1 MPFALYLLALAVF
14 VMGTSEFMLAGLL
27 PAISADL
34 DVDLGAAGLLT
45 SAFAAGMALGAP
57 LMAAAARRWPARPAL
72 LACLSGFAAS
82 HVIAAL
88 ATDFELL
95 LITRVLG
102 AVSNAG
108 FLAIALSA
116 ATTMVPANL
125 RGRAVSILLAGTSAA
140 MIAGVPAGTLL
151 GSQLGWRSVFWVIA
165 GLCLPAVLGVL
176 SAVPR
181 PSPAVE
187 LSVQNPSGPAPKLA
201 AELAQ
206 LLRPQ
211 LAGTMVLAALVNG
224 GTFAAFTFISPIV
237 TVTAGMPEGAVPLAL
252 VFFGLGS
259 FSGITVAGRLSDRHP
274 LLVLIVGGPLLLAG
288 WIALAALAE
297 HPAALLV
304 LVFTQGFLSFAVGST
319 LITRVLYA
327 ATGAPRMGG
336 SYATMA
342 LNVGAA
348 LGPVLGGIT
357 LSAGFGQL
365 SPVWVAMQ
373 LVALGLVIALAAQR
387 LLGLRPRR

>member
-14 VMGTSEFMLAGLL
+14 VMGTSEFMLSGLL

-45 SAFAAGMALGAP
+45 SAFAVGMALGAP
-57 LMAAAARRWPARPAL
+57 LMAAVARRWPARPAL
-72 LACLSGFAAS
+72 LSCLLGFAIS

-88 ATDFELL
+88 ATDFALL
-95 LITRVLG
+95 LATRILG
-102 AVSNAG
+102 AIANAG
-108 FLAIALSA
+108 FLAIALST
-116 ATTMVPANL
+116 ATTLVPANL
-125 RGRAVSILLAGTSAA
+125 TGRAVSILLAGTSAA

-151 GSQLGWRSVFWVIA
+151 GSHLGWRIVFWVIA

-176 SAVPR
+176 STVPR
-181 PSPAVE
+181 SQTRRTPRTPS
-187 LSVQNPSGPAPKLA
+187 LQNPPGPAPNLGT
-201 AELAQ
+201 ELAQ

-211 LAGTMVLAALVNG
+211 LAGTMLLAALVNG
-224 GTFAAFTFISPIV
+224 GTFAAFTFIAPIV
-237 TVTAGMPEGAVPLAL
+237 TVTAGMPEGAVPLVL
-252 VFFGLGS
+252 VLFGLGS
-259 FSGITVAGRLSDRHP
+259 FSGITIAGRFSDRRP
-274 LLVLIVGGPLLLAG
+274 LLILIVGGPLLLAG
-288 WIALAALAE
+288 WIALNALAE
-297 HPAALLV
+297 HPAALLA
-304 LVFTQGFLSFAVGST
+304 LVFAQGFLSFAVGST

-357 LSAGFGQL
+357 LSAGSGQL
-365 SPVWVAMQ
+365 SPVWVAML
-373 LVALGLVIALAAQR
+373 LVALALLIALAAPR
-387 LLGLRPRR
+387 LLGSR